1 MTASPAELLVPLSL
15 LQPSTTNPR
24 KRIDNEALAALAE
37 SVAEH
42 EVMQPVLARPHSA
55 PVSGG
60 ALFEIVAGERRW
72 RACGLLGERNPHQL
86 PGAEG
91 TVPAIPCLV
100 RDLTD
105 AQVLAMQLVENIA
118 RVDLH
123 PLEEAE
129 HYQRMRQDPKAP
141 ARVEDIAHLAKVSE
155 SRVYERLSLLHLVPA
170 AREAFL
176 AEKLSLK
183 TALLVARMP
192 EAQQPDIVRHLSDWA
207 GEPMAPKAAARFIRD
222 TFMLRLGSAPFP
234 TADAELVPEAG
245 ACGPCPKR
253 SGANP
258 QLFGD
263 IDDADT
269 CTDRTCFEAK
279 RAAQRLR
286 LLAELRGTGYQV
298 LEGEAA
304 RAACT
309 PDGRDL
315 KPGLVSLEASVP
327 GHLGDSTQRVAD
339 VLERAKVPATDVQA
353 IAHPL
358 VTNITLA
365 VPTGRLEDALR
376 RLKAHRE
383 QQVPASPPPAA
394 KAPPA
399 LATPSTP
406 PAPPGVTQSAAKA
419 AQTLAAPAEWPFPG
433 ERESR
438 PDAAQLHDHWPE
450 PDSARALLM
459 EEALAFEPPAYCFTG
474 KNSKGHLDRYRE
486 EQAARGRAIVAAVL
500 AGGAATSRR
509 ASLSR
514 LALVRILL
522 VNLVESGATWVR
534 FNEACAIAGVALP
547 DALREPQRPGPEGL
561 STHAARMKWLWQL
574 PADDAEA
581 LCTVLAASQE
591 GDTSGDSNTPLNV
604 MPEYVLEDLR
614 VDARR
619 VAEHAQAS
627 VDEILRLAAL
637 EHGTP
642 APAAKKAPKAKKA
655 AAS

>member
-1 MTASPAELLVPLSL
+1 MTASPTELLVPLSL

-42 EVMQPVLARPHSA
+42 EVMQPVLARPHPA

-60 ALFEIVAGERRW
+60 AKLEIVAGERRW

-86 PGAEG
+86 PGVEG
-91 TVPAIPCLV
+91 TVSAIPCLV

-192 EAQQPDIVRHLSDWA
+192 AAQQPEIVRHLADWA
-207 GEPMAPKAAARFIRD
+207 GEPMSPKAAARFIRD
-222 TFMLRLGSAPFP
+222 TFMLRLAGAPFP
-234 TADAELVPEAG
+234 LNDAELVPEAG
-245 ACGPCPKR
+245 ACGACPKR

-258 QLFGD
+258 QLFAD
-263 IDDADT
+263 ISEDDT
-269 CTDRTCFEAK
+269 CTDRTCFESK
-279 RAAQRLR
+279 RAAQRAR
-286 LLAELRGTGYQV
+286 LLDELRTTGYQV

-327 GHLGDSTQRVAD
+327 AHIGDPATRVAD
-339 VLERAKVPATDVQA
+339 VLERAKVPTTDVKA

-383 QQVPASPPPAA
+383 QQQPPSPPPA
-394 KAPPA
+394 P
-399 LATPSTP
+399 ATPSTP

-419 AQTLAAPAEWPFPG
+419 AQTLAAPAQWPFPG

-438 PDAAQLHDHWPE
+438 AAPAQLHDHWPE

-459 EEALAFEPPAYCFTG
+459 QEALAFEPPAYCFTG

-561 STHAARMKWLWQL
+561 SRHAARMHWLWQL

-591 GDTSGDSNTPLNV
+591 GDTSGDSTTPLNV
-604 MPEYVLEDLR
+604 MPEYVLADLR
-614 VDARR
+614 IDASR

-637 EHGTP
+637 KHGAP
-642 APAAKKAPKAKKA
+642 APAAKKAAPTKAKKA